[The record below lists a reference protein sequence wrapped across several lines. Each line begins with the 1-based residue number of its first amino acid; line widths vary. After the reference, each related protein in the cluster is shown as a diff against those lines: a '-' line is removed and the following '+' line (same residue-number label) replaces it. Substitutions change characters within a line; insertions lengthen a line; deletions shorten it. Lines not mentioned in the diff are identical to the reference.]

1 MKKKKIVYFSPIDF
15 DDLKQRPQ
23 YIVEGLSDKYDVVY
37 VEPTKSYIAAM
48 LSGNKQVSYSRE
60 KRINDNLLVVKCG
73 GTIIPPFML
82 RRFDYLNIAE
92 RIEKKHLDKYINDAE
107 YFIVGFEGWAN
118 FVFQYKSVKVI
129 YDKLDD
135 TEKLLRDK
143 NSAYVV
149 KKGRKRL
156 ERESNSYII
165 TSKKFKDELEFYDKP
180 ILYLPNGVCANI
192 TNTCEDVKNTDDISR
207 RIYGYVGT
215 ISEWFDFEAIKKIA
229 GQSTA
234 KVVLVG
240 PIIGYAPTIENVEY
254 VGRVSKEK
262 AMEYIR
268 SFDVCLY
275 PFKKNELLDTIN
287 PVKVYEYLSMNKP
300 VIAIDTPE
308 MDVFNS
314 KVMRYSNYNELQELC
329 NKHLDRPFIDQNELL
344 KFIND
349 NSWNNRINRLVD
361 FLGGNI
367 E

>member
-1 MKKKKIVYFSPIDF
+1 MKRKKIVYFSPIDF

-23 YIVEGLSDKYDVVY
+23 YLVEGLSDKYDVVF
-37 VEPTKSYIAAM
+37 VEPTKSYLAAT
-48 LSGNKQVSYSRE
+48 LCGNKQISYSKE

-73 GTIIPPFML
+73 GTLIPPFML
-82 RRFDYLNIAE
+82 RRFDYFNIAE

-118 FVFQYKSVKVI
+118 FVFQYKSIKVI

-143 NSAYVV
+143 NSAYFV
-149 KKGRKRL
+149 KKGKKRL

-165 TSKKFKDELEFYDKP
+165 TSKKFMNELVTYNKP
-180 ILYLPNGVCANI
+180 ILYLPNGVSNNI
-192 TNTCEDVKNTDDISR
+192 TDACEDLKKYDDTSER
-207 RIYGYVGT
+207 VYGYVGT
-215 ISEWFDFEAIKKIA
+215 ISEWFDFEAIKTIA
-229 GQSTA
+229 EKSKT

-240 PIIGYAPTIENVEY
+240 PIIGTAPTFENVEY

-262 AMEYIR
+262 AMEYIQ

-314 KVMRYSNYNELQELC
+314 KVLRYSNYEELQELC
-329 NKHLDRPFIDQNELL
+329 SKHLDCPFKDKKELQE
-344 KFIND
+344 FIND
-349 NSWNNRINRLVD
+349 NSWNNRVNRLVD

-367 E
+367 K